1 MSPHRIQDHENILGQ
16 EDVFLIHKN
25 DIIQDWPGGASKRNP
40 FRPTNPINKLVKLE
54 LILEM
59 SPDGSFRTG
68 SFSSVKEDADGLP
81 QSFLVRVSSARQGPS
96 HEAQVQDWAK
106 CLPAYGVP
114 LDDTIAIEDD
124 VSDVSEA
131 TTPDNNTL
139 SRYASFLDAP
149 PPRTPVNLQE
159 LPLEVL
165 ENVVDFLT
173 TDLPPQD
180 HGPRNTDLLS
190 CLLASKPIHQAT
202 INVLYK
208 SITIPHSYVFSKFLA
223 HLKKFPDLGRLVR
236 RLDLSHFTSIG
247 LGRTIDMNKEIQNM
261 TSKTLLE
268 CIELM
273 PHLQELLLQEH
284 LDHDIDEAVLFKIFT
299 GLSKLRALDLCG
311 AYANGFEKSFTAAMD
326 RAMKQ
331 GTNFRINRLSLH
343 ECFTIKNADIRA
355 LISRLH
361 KLEIL
366 DVYHTRI
373 TAATLESI
381 PHTARLTHLNL
392 GLCTNI
398 TGPEVVRFL
407 KHHPAASELVYLN
420 LSCDP
425 ARHRMLRSPDLDDL
439 LPHLPTTLRS
449 LNLGGAQIIPANH
462 LQHLIR
468 LSSHL
473 EELGL
478 AHAPLSMAD
487 LKSFFPPPPP
497 SPTSSP
503 LSLPAD
509 TPTPTPTPSLHY
521 HDLTDIPSVSQSSLF
536 HHRSSSRIDASHPAP
551 IPHFL
556 SSTTLPLSV
565 LELNRRVISDLQRMK
580 TSNSRFGWEPK
591 ELGRRSWYVRV
602 QGSQERD
609 PTGGRESGER
619 WWKMGCR
626 SWGMRKCPVV
636 VAEVGGLYGFHMF
649 KK

>member
-1 MSPHRIQDHENILGQ
+1 M
-16 EDVFLIHKN
+16 
-25 DIIQDWPGGASKRNP
+25 
-40 FRPTNPINKLVKLE
+40 INNVYL
-54 LILEM
+54 
-59 SPDGSFRTG
+59 
-68 SFSSVKEDADGLP
+68 GLP
-81 QSFLVRVSSARQGPS
+81 QSFLVRVSSSRQIPS
-96 HEAQVQDWAK
+96 HEDQVQDWAK

-114 LDDTIAIEDD
+114 LEDAVDIEDD
-124 VSDVSEA
+124 RSDLSEA
-131 TTPDNNTL
+131 TTTDTEIL
-139 SRYASFLDAP
+139 ARHVGSFNIQQEQQ
-149 PPRTPVNLQE
+149 RKPVNLQE
-159 LPLEVL
+159 LPLEIL

-190 CLLASKPIHQAT
+190 CLLASKSVHQAT

-223 HLKKFPDLGRLVR
+223 HIKKFPDLGRLVR

-268 CIELM
+268 CFELM

-299 GLSKLRALDLCG
+299 GLPKLRALDLCG
-311 AYANGFEKSFTAAMD
+311 AYANGFEKSFTAAME
-326 RAMKQ
+326 RAIEQ
-331 GTNFRINRLSLH
+331 DTRFRINRLSLH

-373 TAATLESI
+373 TAATLELI

-392 GLCTNI
+392 GHCTNI
-398 TGPEVVRFL
+398 TGPEVVEFL

-425 ARHRMLRSPDLDDL
+425 ARHRMLQSSDLDNL
-439 LPHLPTTLRS
+439 LPHLPNTLRS

-462 LQHLIR
+462 MQHLIR
-468 LSSHL
+468 LSNHL

-487 LKSFFPPPPP
+487 LKSFFPSPPP
-497 SPTSSP
+497 SPTNSP

-509 TPTPTPTPSLHY
+509 ITTTTTTTTPPPTPTLHY
-521 HDLTDIPSVSQSSLF
+521 LDLTDIPSVTQPALF
-536 HHRSSSRIDASHPAP
+536 HHRSSSNSTSNSSSGSRIDADHPPP

-556 SSTTLPLSV
+556 STSTLPLEV
-565 LELNRRVISDLQRMK
+565 LELNRRITSDLQRMK
-580 TSNSRFGWEPK
+580 TSNSRFGWVPK

-602 QGSQERD
+602 KGSLDRGAD
-609 PTGGRESGER
+609 PAGGRVSGER